1 MPAEVATA
9 ADADDADDEDG
20 EDGEEADA
28 AVAERAHTALC
39 GTLAGS
45 LRQLGFA
52 PAHPVLELLW
62 DRAAPAAA
70 AAGSAHEVGALAA
83 LRGACSAR
91 AAEGPEEGDAA
102 VALRQLL
109 RRFPPADSATVA
121 ATVAAAAATA
131 TADAAAVDI
140 ADAARAG
147 DSRLALLRCA
157 SHALAASGARAARTL
172 AADSALL
179 RAAADA
185 LSSPRVGSG
194 AAELLDLL
202 HGAVRVCGAAAS
214 QGSQASPPPPSPP
227 STSAVADGAAPQT
240 PPTPPPPPPHAARA
254 GIYEAVSAAF
264 GAAHGE
270 AQAHLLEAVQGR
282 AFEAGWL
289 LLELRLR
296 LPPPPP
302 KAAATAAAT
311 LAADNDADAAE
322 AGGVSFGP
330 VCAMLRPPPMSPDA
344 RAGLLL
350 RLQASLARCVLS
362 RRTWPAADAAALAVL
377 CGRLHRLAEKRG
389 AAAVAAGLALA
400 EASLQRQAAAAALA
414 ATPAAPMATPH
425 KAVEEAPREKE
436 NVGPAPSAALA

>member
-1 MPAEVATA
+1 
-9 ADADDADDEDG
+9 
-20 EDGEEADA
+20 
-28 AVAERAHTALC
+28 
-39 GTLAGS
+39 
-45 LRQLGFA
+45 
-52 PAHPVLELLW
+52 
-62 DRAAPAAA
+62 
-70 AAGSAHEVGALAA
+70 VGALAA
-83 LRGACSAR
+83 LRGACSAP
-91 AAEGPEEGDAA
+91 AVEGPEEGDAA
-102 VALRQLL
+102 VPLRQLL
-109 RRFPPADSATVA
+109 RRFPPADSAA
-121 ATVAAAAATA
+121 AAAAAAAATA
-131 TADAAAVDI
+131 AVDV

-185 LSSPRVGSG
+185 LSSPRAGSG

-202 HGAVRVCGAAAS
+202 HGAVSVCGAAAS
-214 QGSQASPPPPSPP
+214 QGSQASPPPPSPS
-227 STSAVADGAAPQT
+227 STGAVADGAAPQT
-240 PPTPPPPPPHAARA
+240 PPTPPPPPAHIARA
-254 GIYEAVSAAF
+254 RIYEAVSAAF

-270 AQAHLLEAVQGR
+270 AQAHLLAAVQGR

-302 KAAATAAAT
+302 PKAAATAAAT
-311 LAADNDADAAE
+311 LAADDDADAAE

-330 VCAMLRPPPMSPDA
+330 FCATLRPPPMSPDA
-344 RAGLLL
+344 RGGLLL
-350 RLQASLARCVLS
+350 RLQASLARCVLA

-414 ATPAAPMATPH
+414 ATPATPLATPH
-425 KAVEEAPREKE
+425 KAVEEAPHEKE